1 MRRWC
6 VLLLFASAASA
17 GIVSRD
23 WTAGK
28 LSMRLDDG
36 AAELEWL
43 SPVAFH
49 FSRNWSDA
57 TPRLAALAYENIAP
71 ELEDAGSTLTMRTKY
86 LTVDLDRNDLAL
98 RIHSGETPVTSVM
111 LVRSAAG
118 AELRIALAQNERVYG
133 LMGAGPSLNIRGQ
146 RIERQHGYFFTSA
159 GYGILV
165 RSPASCVFDFG
176 RGAIEA
182 TGADS
187 MDYIFYYGPTPKEIL
202 EQYASLFPK
211 SEVKAES
218 LDLLPPDRLPQAA
231 QKLPATPVRSWRDL
245 ADLVRT
251 ILNWSLSGVAYPAL
265 DLSMLDDAPAPVRR
279 RAADLSTL
287 LPIVF
292 RSAGEGG
299 IHAAE
304 RRAWTPYLITY
315 LREAYDRGYPLIRPL
330 PMQFPRDPDSDRQTG
345 VFMLGDEVLLAPVLG
360 PSARRRIELPR
371 GNWTDLRTN
380 IEYPGRQTIEVNA
393 PAGRVPAFIRN
404 GWIVPF
410 AAENKME
417 LHYFPS
423 LGAEFFLWEPELEE
437 NSQFHAAPAGDFLRV
452 EIESQRERT
461 YEWILHHV
469 AEPRAVSEES
479 GAYERVSRRDQLRP
493 GAWWHD
499 AARNN
504 LHLMLH
510 AEAGTDR
517 IVNIS
522 PK

>member
-6 VLLLFASAASA
+6 VLLLLASAASA

-23 WTAGK
+23 WSAGK

-49 FSRNWSDA
+49 FSRNWSGA
-57 TPRLAALAYENIAP
+57 VPRLAALAHENIAP
-71 ELEDAGSTLTMRTKY
+71 ELEDAGPIITMRTKY

-98 RIHSGETPVTSVM
+98 RIHSGQTPVTE
-111 LVRSAAG
+111 AALAQSG
-118 AELRIALAQNERVYG
+118 GGVELRIALAQNERVYG
-133 LMGAGPSLNIRGQ
+133 LMGAGPSLNIRGE

-159 GYGILV
+159 GYGMLV
-165 RSPASCVFDFG
+165 RWPVSCVFDFR

-182 TGADS
+182 GGADS

-202 EQYASLFPK
+202 EQYASLLPN

-218 LDLLPPDRLPQAA
+218 LDLLSPDRLPKAA
-231 QKLPATPVRSWRDL
+231 QKLPAAPVRSWGDL
-245 ADLVRT
+245 AALVRT
-251 ILNWSLSGVAYPAL
+251 ILDWSLSGVTYPAL
-265 DLSMLDDAPAPVRR
+265 DLSKFDDAPLPVRR

-299 IHAAE
+299 IDTAV
-304 RRAWTPYLITY
+304 RRAWTPYLVTY

-330 PMQFPRDPDSDRQTG
+330 PMQFPRDADSDRQTS

-393 PAGRVPAFIRN
+393 PPGRIPAFVRN

-452 EIESQRERT
+452 EIETQRERT

-469 AEPRAVSEES
+469 AAPRAVSEES
-479 GAYERVSRRDQLRP
+479 GEYKRVSRRDQLRP

-510 AEAGTDR
+510 AAAGSDR
-517 IVNIS
+517 IVNIL
-522 PK
+522 PQ